1 MRRAAAERMSRS
13 TSRPPGE
20 SGQLKSSPSSWRR
33 EAGTGSLVTRM
44 DGSRCMDFIGT
55 VARGSSRFQE
65 MAKHVVVS
73 DHATQFP
80 ALLTANA
87 ENIRRFQWNASGT
100 ALYVEAYDRGV
111 RNLWRVTVEP
121 RTLRW
126 LTAERLTT
134 SGSDEGASALSWDGT
149 RLAFT
154 ITGGPTRLWAFA
166 LDTTGG
172 RFADQGKPITEE
184 GADVND
190 FDLSRDGRT
199 VAHQML
205 RPGRQESELWTTDL
219 DSGRSELIAKNAGGP
234 RWSFDGAR
242 LAYYTW
248 GTTAADPFRLLV
260 RDSTRGDRTIARL
273 SDGRLA
279 FPLDWTP
286 DDAAVL
292 ASWAA
297 SRSGTW
303 ALTLWPAT
311 RGVAEKPER
320 ILLSD
325 ARGSLWQAGSHPMV
339 GGSASL
345 SWTPTLQGGRRF

>member
-1 MRRAAAERMSRS
+1 M
-13 TSRPPGE
+13 
-20 SGQLKSSPSSWRR
+20 
-33 EAGTGSLVTRM
+33 
-44 DGSRCMDFIGT
+44 
-55 VARGSSRFQE
+55 
-65 MAKHVVVS
+65 
-73 DHATQFP
+73 
-80 ALLTANA
+80 
-87 ENIRRFQWNASGT
+87 
-100 ALYVEAYDRGV
+100 
-111 RNLWRVTVEP
+111 TVEP

-172 RFADQGKPITEE
+172 RFADRGKPITEE

-205 RPGRQESELWTTDL
+205 RPGHQESELWTTDL

-325 ARGSLWQAGSHPMV
+325 ARGSLWQGRFSPNGRWVSFVVVDADAAGRTSVLIAPAVGAPRDRWIEVAPGHALADKPRWSVDGRTLYFISTRPTSLFNLWGVRFDPEAGKTVGQPFVLSHFDSPGRMISPHTDRTELGIASRRAV
-339 GGSASL
+339 IALRSVSGSIWML
-345 SWTPTLQGGRRF
+345 DNVDK